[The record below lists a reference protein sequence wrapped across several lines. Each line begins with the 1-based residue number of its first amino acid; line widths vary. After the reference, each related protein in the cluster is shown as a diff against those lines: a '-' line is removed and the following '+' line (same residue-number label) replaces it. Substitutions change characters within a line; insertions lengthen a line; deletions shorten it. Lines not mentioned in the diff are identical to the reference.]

1 MKKNGKYR
9 YSLQF
14 GSDSA
19 EEIRAGELL
28 ERLGN
33 KKSTVVVAALN
44 EYLSVHPE
52 LETSQCKI
60 EIRMDSGYD
69 KASIEKI
76 IRAVVEEKLKEIP
89 IGVLPASCAEQE
101 AADMLEEDVAQM
113 LDNLE
118 LFQ

>member
-19 EEIRAGELL
+19 DEIRAGELL

-33 KKSTVVVAALN
+33 KKSAIVVAALN
-44 EYLSVHPE
+44 DYLAAHPD
-52 LETSQCKI
+52 LETPHCKI
-60 EIRMDSGYD
+60 EVRMESGYD
-69 KASIEKI
+69 RASIEKI

-89 IGVLPASCAEQE
+89 VGGVPIDYAEQE
-101 AADMLEEDVAQM
+101 TADMLEEDVVQM
-113 LDNLE
+113 LDNLD